1 MPRALPKRARFP
13 EDSPEL
19 CITFFTCVGTGIA
32 GVADLQTTYPAAVLY
47 LEAQA
52 VRYELVWLDNGSE
65 RDVLDDFVQRGAQLD
80 KLLHNPTNQGL
91 FHAANDAWFRGR
103 GCRAPYVL
111 SLEDDRVPRPGVAW
125 RVPHLRHSLAILQ
138 AAGDG
143 VLGVR
148 LKHEWSDA
156 RIAKAN
162 PPRTPLW
169 RTAPSGEA
177 GAPPVRYTT
186 HCFAPSSGFVWGSFT
201 MAGVVYDR
209 LRLLRRVGLF
219 REGPP
224 HDGMAYDY
232 AEGQYAVRAGL
243 AQGCTARPRFEDA
256 CAEPEAGAA
265 AGAAAEAA
273 AEAEAAACHDIF
285 IELRQTRG
293 HAQPTPLRTAHAPPH
308 SALPTAHSP

>member
-1 MPRALPKRARFP
+1 MSSDLPQRARFP

-19 CITFFTCVGTGIA
+19 CVTFFTCVGTGIA
-32 GVADLQTTYPAAVLY
+32 GVADLQTTYPAAVTY

-65 RDVLDDFVQRGAQLD
+65 RAVLDGFVRRGAQLD
-80 KLLHNPTNQGL
+80 KLLHNPTNRGL
-91 FHAANDAWFRGR
+91 FHAANDVWFRGR

-111 SLEDDRVPRPGVAW
+111 SLEDDRVPRPGVTW

-138 AAGDG
+138 AEGDG

-156 RIAKAN
+156 RVARAN
-162 PPRTPLW
+162 PPRTPRW
-169 RTAPSGEA
+169 RTAPSGE
-177 GAPPVRYTT
+177 VRYLT
-186 HCFAPSSGFVWGSFT
+186 HCFAPASGLVWGSFS

-219 REGPP
+219 SEGPP

-232 AEGQYAVRAGL
+232 AEGQYAVRVRVRVRVRVG
-243 AQGCTARPRFEDA
+243 
-256 CAEPEAGAA
+256 
-265 AGAAAEAA
+265 
-273 AEAEAAACHDIF
+273 
-285 IELRQTRG
+285 
-293 HAQPTPLRTAHAPPH
+293 
-308 SALPTAHSP
+308 

>member
-1 MPRALPKRARFP
+1 MLPQRARFP
-13 EDSPEL
+13 EESPEL
-19 CITFFTCVGTGIA
+19 CVTFFTCVGTGIV
-32 GVADLQTTYPAAVLY
+32 GVADLQTSYPAAVLY

-65 RDVLDDFVQRGAQLD
+65 RDVLDAFVQRGAQLD

-91 FHAANDAWFRGR
+91 FHAANDVWFRGR

-125 RVPHLRHSLAILQ
+125 RVPHLRHSLAILG

-156 RIAKAN
+156 HVAEAN
-162 PPRTPLW
+162 PPRAPLW
-169 RTAPSGEA
+169 QTAPSGGA
-177 GAPPVRYTT
+177 GAPVRYTT
-186 HCFAPSSGFVWGSFT
+186 HCFAPSSGFVWGAFT
-201 MAGVVYDR
+201 MAAVVYDR
-209 LRLLRRVGLF
+209 RRLLRRVGLF
-219 REGPP
+219 SEGPP

-243 AQGCTARPRFEDA
+243 AGGCTARPRFEDA
-256 CAEPEAGAA
+256 CAGPEAGGDAA
-265 AGAAAEAA
+265 AAAAP
-273 AEAEAAACHDIF
+273 CYDVF
-285 IELRQTRG
+285 VELR
-293 HAQPTPLRTAHAPPH
+293 
-308 SALPTAHSP
+308 